1 MNMGSDRN
9 ITALQEETPL
19 KRVSGARKR
28 AAARVISELCT
39 GCRICVQTCPS
50 NCITIVESDLNFT
63 GIAKVDESC
72 TGCNICAIDCPWT
85 GVEMVNPD
93 GSRKDE
99 AEYERQL
106 KRLRGYQ

>member
-1 MNMGSDRN
+1 M
-9 ITALQEETPL
+9 
-19 KRVSGARKR
+19 
-28 AAARVISELCT
+28 
-39 GCRICVQTCPS
+39 
-50 NCITIVESDLNFT
+50 NFT

-85 GVEMVNPD
+85 GVEMINPD

-99 AEYERQL
+99 AEYERQM

>member
-1 MNMGSDRN
+1 MGSN
-9 ITALQEETPL
+9 EKITAVLDQSPL
-19 KRVSGARKR
+19 KRVTGARKR

-50 NCITIVESDLNFT
+50 DSITIVESDLNFT

-85 GVEMVNPD
+85 GVEMLNPD
-93 GSRKDE
+93 GSRKSE
-99 AEYERQL
+99 VEYEKQL

>member
-1 MNMGSDRN
+1 MV
-9 ITALQEETPL
+9 TEEKINEIPDPSTL
-19 KRVSGARKR
+19 KRSAGSGKR

-50 NCITIVESDLNFT
+50 KCIRIVESALNFN
-63 GIAKVDESC
+63 GIAEVDERC

-85 GVEMVNPD
+85 GVVMINPD
-93 GSRKDE
+93 GSRKSE

>member
-1 MNMGSDRN
+1 MGINEN
-9 ITALQEETPL
+9 IVTAVEPSPL
-19 KRVSGARKR
+19 KKAAGASKR
-28 AAARVISELCT
+28 AAARVITELCT
-39 GCRICVQTCPS
+39 GCGICVKSCPVD
-50 NCITIVESDLNFT
+50 CITIVESDLNFT

-85 GVEMVNPD
+85 GVEMINPD